1 MSTAKSLFPTFLCL
15 FEGMATD
22 SISTPM
28 LQISDLSVSF
38 RRNGVWSEVIRSV
51 SLTVMR
57 GRVLAIVGE
66 SGSGKTVSSLACMGL
81 LPAEISRV
89 NHGNIV
95 FDRTIDLLQN
105 ASEGAKS
112 VRGKRITM
120 IFQEPMSSLNP
131 SMRVGDQ
138 IAEAIR
144 QTRDLSATELTQE
157 VVRRMAEVE
166 LPQPDS
172 MRKRYPHELSG
183 GQKQRVMI
191 AMALAVDPDLIIADE
206 PTTALDVT
214 VQKSILSLLHRLQR
228 ERQLAMIFISHDLEL
243 VSEIADDLAVMYK
256 GDVVE
261 SGRARDVLAQPNHPY
276 TRALLACK
284 PPVDGTRRH
293 LLTLTDVLGDTHP
306 PDRVYPKNT
315 CKKVVLEATNL
326 RKSFVTRR
334 SIFGRPSA
342 YFEAVKDVSFQLFE
356 GETLGIVGESGCGK
370 STVSRMIMG
379 LSPLDGGT
387 LRWYPQTAEPR
398 PIVQLVFQDPYAS
411 LNPRITAVN
420 CLIEALVHSKQ
431 AAHTAE
437 ARSMALALMH
447 EVGLPAEFADRY
459 PHAFSGGQRQRL
471 VIARALCANP
481 KVLILDESVAALDI
495 SVQAQVLNL
504 LNQLKVER
512 QLTFVFISHDL
523 RVVAYMSDRVMVMYR
538 GLIEEIGTPNDIF
551 YSPTRDYTKKLVAS
565 IVGVSMIG

>member
-1 MSTAKSLFPTFLCL
+1 
-15 FEGMATD
+15 MATETTD
-22 SISTPM
+22 EALLSIRE
-28 LQISDLSVSF
+28 LSVSF
-38 RRNGVWSEVIRSV
+38 RRDGVWTEVLHKV
-51 SLTVMR
+51 SLTVHR

-81 LPAEISRV
+81 LPPEISRV
-89 NHGNIV
+89 NNGQIT
-95 FDRTIDLLQN
+95 FDGVGDLLAN
-105 ASEGAKS
+105 DAAGAKAI
-112 VRGKRITM
+112 RGRRVTM

-138 IAEAIR
+138 IAESIS
-144 QTRDLSATELTQE
+144 QKQGLSSNVLTEE
-157 VVRRMAEVE
+157 VIRRMKEVE
-166 LPQPDS
+166 LPNPEQL
-172 MRKRYPHELSG
+172 RLRYPHELSG

-214 VQKSILSLLHRLQR
+214 VQKSILTLLHRLQQ

-243 VSEIADDLAVMYK
+243 VSEIADDLAVMYM
-256 GDVVE
+256 GEVVE
-261 SGRARDVLAQPNHPY
+261 AGKARDILTAPSHPY

-284 PPVDGTRRH
+284 PPADGTRKK
-293 LLTLTDVLGDTHP
+293 LLTLADSLAAAHP
-306 PDRVYPKNT
+306 PARVYPKNT
-315 CKKVVLEATNL
+315 GTKVILEARNL
-326 RKSFVTRR
+326 RQSFVTRR
-334 SIFGRPSA
+334 NIFGRPTA
-342 YFEAVKDVSFQLFE
+342 HFDAVKGVSFELFE

-379 LSPLDGGT
+379 LAPIDSGEI
-387 LRWYPQTAEPR
+387 RWYPQTGGER

-420 CLIEALVHSKQ
+420 CLIEALVNSKQ
-431 AAHTAE
+431 AANKADAHK
-437 ARSMALALMH
+437 LALQLML

-504 LNQLKVER
+504 LNELKSER
-512 QLTFVFISHDL
+512 QLTYVFISHDL
-523 RVVAYMSDRVMVMYR
+523 RVVAYMSDRVMVMYQ
-538 GLIEEIGTPNDIF
+538 GKIEEMGDAKTILGQ
-551 YSPTRDYTKKLVAS
+551 PTREYTKQLLAS
-565 IVGVSMIG
+565 VPGLSTTA

>member
-1 MSTAKSLFPTFLCL
+1 
-15 FEGMATD
+15 MATETNA
-22 SISTPM
+22 SPLLRIT
-28 LQISDLSVSF
+28 DLSVSF

-51 SLTVMR
+51 SLTVNR

-89 NHGNIV
+89 NHGQII
-95 FDRTIDLLQN
+95 FGQDLDLLSN
-105 ASEGAKS
+105 ASAGAKT

-138 IAEAIR
+138 IAESIL
-144 QTRDLSATELTQE
+144 QTRRLNASDLARE
-157 VVRRMAEVE
+157 VVRCMAEVE
-166 LPQPDS
+166 LPNPEQL
-172 MRKRYPHELSG
+172 RQRYPHELSG

-214 VQKSILSLLHRLQR
+214 VQKSILGLLHRLQQ

-243 VSEIADDLAVMYK
+243 VAEIADDLAVMYK
-256 GDVVE
+256 GEIVE
-261 SGRARDVLAQPNHPY
+261 SGSAHDVLRTPSHPY

-293 LLTLTDVLGDTHP
+293 LLTLADALGDTPP

-315 CKKVVLEATNL
+315 GKKVVLEATNL

-334 SIFGRPSA
+334 NVFGRPSA
-342 YFEAVKDVSFQLFE
+342 YFEAVKGVSFDLFE

-379 LSPLDGGT
+379 LAPIDSGT
-387 LRWYPQTAEPR
+387 LQWYPESGEPR

-420 CLIEALVHSKQ
+420 CLIEALMNSKQ
-431 AAHTAE
+431 ATRAEE
-437 ARSMALALMH
+437 ARSMALTLML

-504 LNQLKVER
+504 LNQLKAER

-523 RVVAYMSDRVMVMYR
+523 RVVAYMSDRVMVMYQ
-538 GLIEEIGTPNDIF
+538 GQIEELGNAQEILTAPK
-551 YSPTRDYTKKLVAS
+551 RAYTQKLLAS
-565 IVGVSMIG
+565 IPGISTRV

>member
-1 MSTAKSLFPTFLCL
+1 
-15 FEGMATD
+15 MATET
-22 SISTPM
+22 SSSPLLRIN
-28 LQISDLSVSF
+28 DLSVSF

-51 SLTVMR
+51 SLTVNR

-89 NHGNIV
+89 NHGQII
-95 FDRTIDLLQN
+95 FGQDLDLLSN
-105 ASEGAKS
+105 ASAGAKT

-138 IAEAIR
+138 IAESIL
-144 QTRDLSATELTQE
+144 QTRALNASDLARE
-157 VVRRMAEVE
+157 VVRCMAEVE
-166 LPQPDS
+166 LPSPEQLQQ
-172 MRKRYPHELSG
+172 RYPHELSG

-243 VSEIADDLAVMYK
+243 VAEIADDLAVMYK
-256 GDVVE
+256 GEVVE
-261 SGRARDVLAQPNHPY
+261 SGSAHDVLRTPSHPY

-284 PPVDGTRRH
+284 PSVDGTRRH
-293 LLTLTDVLGDTHP
+293 LLTLADALGDTHP

-315 CKKVVLEATNL
+315 GKKVVLEATNL

-334 SIFGRPSA
+334 NIFGRPSA
-342 YFEAVKDVSFQLFE
+342 YFEAVKGVSFDLFE

-379 LSPLDGGT
+379 LTPIDGGT
-387 LRWYPQTAEPR
+387 LHWYPQSGEPR

-431 AAHTAE
+431 AAQTTE
-437 ARSMALALMH
+437 ARSMALALMQ

-523 RVVAYMSDRVMVMYR
+523 RVVAYMSDRVMVMYQGR
-538 GLIEEIGTPNDIF
+538 IEEIGDA
-551 YSPTRDYTKKLVAS
+551 AS
-565 IVGVSMIG
+565 ILTTPKHAYTQKLLASIPGISTSA